1 MTESGN
7 ERESEMEPRQGGMD
21 SLLRRSMAAPMP
33 SLKADFD
40 QRVMRAVRRS
50 GQPLDR
56 YRRILLIGYGV
67 TSAVACAVVMRGQG
81 LGWGATA
88 GIIVAPLALIA
99 LGRSAWRATHATMR
113 RGAH

>member
-1 MTESGN
+1 MIEFGN
-7 ERESEMEPRQGGMD
+7 EPENEMEPRQGGID

-40 QRVMRAVRRS
+40 QRVMRAVHRS

-56 YRRILLIGYGV
+56 YRRILFTGYGV

-81 LGWGATA
+81 LGWGAIA
-88 GIIVAPLALIA
+88 GMIVAPLALIA
-99 LGRSAWRATHATMR
+99 VGRGAWRTTHATVR